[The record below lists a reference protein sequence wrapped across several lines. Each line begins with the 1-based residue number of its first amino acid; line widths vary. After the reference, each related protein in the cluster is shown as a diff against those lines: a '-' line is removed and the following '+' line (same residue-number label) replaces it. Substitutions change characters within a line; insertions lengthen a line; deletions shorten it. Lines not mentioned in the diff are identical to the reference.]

1 MKGSGSRRTDEKQ
14 GTKQH
19 VLYKDS
25 KGVGVGQFG
34 GECIKSNVIIPLMH
48 NYLEVG

>member
-1 MKGSGSRRTDEKQ
+1 MEAGGQMKNKLPNNTC
-14 GTKQH
+14 
-19 VLYKDS
+19 YKDS

-34 GECIKSNVIIPLMH
+34 GECIRSNLLFLMH